1 MRRSPFA
8 GILPLNTLH
17 PDMARLSQELA
28 QFSHLYDSLEQAAPP
43 SQAMGSLAEGI
54 RVEQILKLAGER
66 SFGLFLVVLSLP
78 SALPIPAPG
87 YSTPFG
93 LLIVLLA
100 AQLAAGQTT
109 PWLPERVLQKSIQ
122 LKTFQKIVQ
131 AGIPWLQRVEKIAR
145 PRWTSLCTTRLGQGV
160 LGTLI
165 SLMGIS
171 MIIPIPGTNTLPAI
185 GVFVTAFGLME
196 EDGIL
201 CSLGSLICV
210 AGGLLT
216 TSILVG
222 LWLGGTTL
230 LDWLSR

>member
-1 MRRSPFA
+1 
-8 GILPLNTLH
+8 
-17 PDMARLSQELA
+17 MARLSQELA
-28 QFSHLYDSLEQAAPP
+28 QFSRFHDGLEP
-43 SQAMGSLAEGI
+43 SDLHSEVIGSLNPQETI
-54 RVEQILKLAGER
+54 RVEQILKLTGER

-78 SALPIPAPG
+78 SALPLPAPG

-93 LLIVLLA
+93 FFILLLA
-100 AQLAAGQTT
+100 AQLVAGRTT
-109 PWLPERVLQKSIQ
+109 PWLPERILQKSIPLTQ
-122 LKTFQKIVQ
+122 FQKLVR
-131 AGIPWLQRVEKIAR
+131 AGIPWLQRIEKVSH
-145 PRWTSLCTTRLGQGV
+145 PRWTWLCRTRLGQGV

-210 AGGLLT
+210 GGGLLT